1 MWSFTFQP
9 KRSKKLN
16 TNGDKLILLLMD
28 AIKIS
33 GLIFLKLTVITLAI
47 ILALR
52 LMAVIAGDLKF
63 GDLL

>member
-1 MWSFTFQP
+1 M
-9 KRSKKLN
+9 
-16 TNGDKLILLLMD
+16 DKLLLLID
-28 AIKIS
+28 ALKIS
-33 GLIFLKLTVITLAI
+33 GLIFIKLTVITLAI